1 MAEVAGSDRN
11 GRGVVIAFTAA
22 TMVAVGAM
30 VAACGH
36 SAASPAAPTAPGAT
50 VSSIAVTSAP
60 VSNASIQM
68 TAMARL
74 SDGSSQDVTRSAAWE
89 SSNPAVATVSPT
101 GMLSVVGAG
110 ELDVRATYQSA
121 SGSMHLRVGSVP
133 VSAVTITGAP
143 AGASA
148 PFQLTAMARL
158 VDGSTIDVTRSST
171 WLSSNTQLATVSST
185 GSVTVV
191 GTGDVDLQAT
201 YQSIS
206 GSVRVF
212 VSHPTT
218 VAVTGRVVEAGP
230 DARPVAGA
238 RVQILEFSNTTSDDR
253 GAFVIRGVPR
263 GRAIIEVSKAGYDTW
278 SNMLDLENDV
288 DLTATLTPTAA
299 AAQRTTVEH
308 VSSGSA
314 R

>member
-1 MAEVAGSDRN
+1 MAEVTGSDRN
-11 GRGVVIAFTAA
+11 RRGVGIALTAA
-22 TMVAVGAM
+22 TMVAVGAI

-36 SAASPAAPTAPGAT
+36 SAASPAAPTAPGAA

-60 VSNASIQM
+60 VSNASMQM

-74 SDGSSQDVTRSAAWE
+74 ADGSSQDVTRSAAWE

-158 VDGSTIDVTRSST
+158 VDGSTTDVTRSST

-191 GTGDVDLQAT
+191 GTECRRQAT
-201 YQSIS
+201 TPVSDPS
-206 GSVRVF
+206 AF

-218 VAVTGRVVEAGP
+218 AAVTGRVVDVAPTHDRSLAQSRSATRPPDELSFAESPGP
-230 DARPVAGA
+230 RH
-238 RVQILEFSNTTSDDR
+238 R
-253 GAFVIRGVPR
+253 GQQG
-263 GRAIIEVSKAGYDTW
+263 
-278 SNMLDLENDV
+278 
-288 DLTATLTPTAA
+288 
-299 AAQRTTVEH
+299 
-308 VSSGSA
+308 
-314 R
+314 

>member
-1 MAEVAGSDRN
+1 MAEATGSDLN
-11 GRGVVIAFTAA
+11 SRGFVIALTTA
-22 TMVAVGAM
+22 TMVAMGAM
-30 VAACGH
+30 AAACGH
-36 SAASPAAPTAPGAT
+36 NAANPAAPTGPGPS

-60 VSNASIQM
+60 VSNASVQM

-101 GMLSVVGAG
+101 GMVSVVGAG
-110 ELDVRATYQSA
+110 ELDVRATYQNV

-133 VSAVTITGAP
+133 VSAVTIVGAP
-143 AGASA
+143 AGAST

-158 VDGSTIDVTRSST
+158 VDGSMLDVTGRAT
-171 WLSSNTQLATVSST
+171 WQSSNTQLATVSST
-185 GSVTVV
+185 GVVTVV

-201 YQSIS
+201 YQSVS
-206 GSVRVF
+206 GSIRVF

-218 VAVTGRVVEAGP
+218 AAMTGHVVEAGP

-238 RVQILEFSNTTSDDR
+238 RVQILEGSNALSDDR
-253 GAFVIRGVPR
+253 GAFALRGIPM
-263 GRAIIEVSKAGYDTW
+263 GRVIIEVSKAGYETW

-288 DLTATLTPTAA
+288 DLTVPLTPMAGAA
-299 AAQRTTVEH
+299 KRTPAGG

>member
-1 MAEVAGSDRN
+1 
-11 GRGVVIAFTAA
+11 
-22 TMVAVGAM
+22 MVAVGAM
-30 VAACGH
+30 AAACGH

-60 VSNASIQM
+60 VSTASIQM

-148 PFQLTAMARL
+148 PFRLTAMARL
-158 VDGSTIDVTRSST
+158 VDGSRSMSREAQPGCPPTRSWRPCRQRAASQ
-171 WLSSNTQLATVSST
+171 WLEPETLICRRRINRSQDPSGLRQSS
-185 GSVTVV
+185 
-191 GTGDVDLQAT
+191 DD
-201 YQSIS
+201 
-206 GSVRVF
+206 
-212 VSHPTT
+212 

-263 GRAIIEVSKAGYDTW
+263 GRAIIEVSKAGYETW

-288 DLTATLTPTAA
+288 DVTATLTPTAA
-299 AAQRTTVEH
+299 AAQRTPVER